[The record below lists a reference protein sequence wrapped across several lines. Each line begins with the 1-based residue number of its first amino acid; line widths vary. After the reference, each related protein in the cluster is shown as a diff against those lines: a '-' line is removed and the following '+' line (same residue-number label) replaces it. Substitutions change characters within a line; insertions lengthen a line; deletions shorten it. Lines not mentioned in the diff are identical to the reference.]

1 MTDFNSEAAA
11 HRGRQLYAARLKA
24 TAQLAEA
31 EADNNVEYA
40 AEQIQTIAN
49 IDQEGEPP
57 YQPAKLNESP
67 TLEHEDYEPPSE
79 RKTRSIVSAPVSRE
93 YGYSALQGGSGGE
106 RSGKVHMTPA
116 MKESARI
123 SGLTELEYA
132 EQVIEL
138 RRRKSEG
145 DYGGSP

>member
-49 IDQEGEPP
+49 IDQEGEAS
-57 YQPAKLNESP
+57 QA
-67 TLEHEDYEPPSE
+67 
-79 RKTRSIVSAPVSRE
+79 VSVIACEV
-93 YGYSALQGGSGGE
+93 A
-106 RSGKVHMTPA
+106 RSG
-116 MKESARI
+116 R
-123 SGLTELEYA
+123 L
-132 EQVIEL
+132 
-138 RRRKSEG
+138 
-145 DYGGSP
+145 D